1 MDKVE
6 VGEVKTMVITKKEM
20 FETLPRAGEAVAFT
34 TEINGELVY
43 GNGIVKEVSEVD
55 AEKNHYLFVVEAD
68 DGEFYPVHYVNKA
81 RPRDTLLLKAC
92 NPRVDEKIKMIGMT
106 SAKRHAMYHNMYNE
120 QEAYKVLPKEGN
132 LVSYK
137 TTIKGEPVEGRGI
150 VMKVKLRNAHKALAL
165 VNIQNHRAEMVQVY
179 MNNESF
185 PNDVILVEEGK

>member
-20 FETLPRAGEAVAFT
+20 AKSLPRVGEAVAFT
-34 TEINGELVY
+34 TERNGELVY

-55 AEKNHYLFVVEAD
+55 AEKNHYIFVVEAD
-68 DGEFYPVHYVNKA
+68 DGEFYPVHYVNRT

-106 SAKRHAMYHNMYNE
+106 SAKRHAMYKNMYHE
-120 QEAYKVLPKEGN
+120 QEAHKVLPKEGD

-150 VMKVKLRNAHKALAL
+150 VMKVRLRNAHKALAL
-165 VNIQNHRAEMVQVY
+165 VNIQNHRAETVQVY

-185 PNDVILVEEGK
+185 PDDVILVEKGD